1 MTETRS
7 DAPTGGSNFDVVVV
21 ETPGLGDRSYLVHD
35 GRSAFVVDAPRDI
48 DRILDLAA
56 DLDVEIEAIFETH
69 LHNDYVSG
77 GLSLSRRTGAI
88 LFASGDD
95 DRSFDHAEITDGQTI
110 TVGTMTV
117 EARWSPGHT
126 HSHLAFIARSG
137 DRVRAVFTGG
147 SLLYGTVGR
156 TDLLGESETDELTRH
171 QWQTVRRL
179 VEDLPDDT
187 AVYPTHGFGSF
198 CSAQAGADR
207 DEGTIADEYE
217 NPAVVNDDV
226 DSFVAEL
233 LAGLS
238 DAPAYYAHMSHLNRA
253 GAGEPDLS
261 PTTVIDTDE
270 LAARIEAGEWVVDL
284 RNRRTYAHRHL
295 VGTLNFEADGLPTHL
310 GWLIPWQARLTLL
323 ADDDATIADA
333 QRALSRIGLDR
344 PSRSDLSPALSSLP
358 DAGYEVVTFAE
369 LESVPVEDRTFTVI
383 DVRRQDEYE
392 KVHLDGAVNIP
403 LHQLLDH
410 LHHVPEGPLWVHCGS
425 GARASIAASLLARA
439 GREVTLV
446 DGGPED
452 TADPKT

>member
-1 MTETRS
+1 MTATRS
-7 DAPTGGSNFDVVVV
+7 DEPSRRSSFDVVVV
-21 ETPGLGDRSYLVHD
+21 ETPGLGDRSYVVHD

-48 DRILDLAA
+48 DRILDLVA
-56 DLDVEIEAIFETH
+56 DLGVEIEAIFETH

-77 GLSLSRRTGAI
+77 ALALSRRTGAT

-95 DRSFDHAEITDGQTI
+95 ERSFDHVAIAGGETI
-110 TVGTMTV
+110 AVGSMTV

-126 HSHLAFIARSG
+126 HSHLAFVAFGG
-137 DRVRAVFTGG
+137 DRLRAVFTGG

-171 QWQTVRRL
+171 QWETVRRL

-207 DEGTIADEYE
+207 DEGTIADEHE

-261 PTTVIDTDE
+261 LTTAIDADE

-310 GWLIPWQARLTLL
+310 GWLLPWQARLTLVA
-323 ADDDATIADA
+323 ADDETIADA
-333 QRALSRIGLDR
+333 QRALCRIGLDR
-344 PSRSDLSPALSSLP
+344 PSRSDLSSALSALP
-358 DAGYEVVTFAE
+358 DARYEVVPFAD
-369 LESVPVEDRTFTVI
+369 LEVVPVEERTFTVV
-383 DVRRQDEYE
+383 DVRRQDEYDSG
-392 KVHLDGAVNIP
+392 HLEGAVNVP

-410 LHHVPEGPLWVHCGS
+410 IHHVPDGPLWVHCGS

-446 DGGPED
+446 DGGPEGD
-452 TADPKT
+452 V